1 VSTKFLGE
9 PPFPEIKKPMDREVL
24 PFKTIMR
31 ELLAG
36 KDSFVDPLIPAV
48 IEAWLRAVPESLR
61 PGITLEG
68 IREGTLCLLVSNP
81 VAGQQFQFLKD
92 SIREKINEILGEPVV
107 KGIRLKPGSPPVMIP
122 SRGKKADHV
131 QANPRSLSEKEK
143 TEIRHLC
150 AEIKNPEVRRRVRAA
165 MEKSRSFES
174 APTSGPADCKP
185 RFPGKP

>member
-1 VSTKFLGE
+1 
-9 PPFPEIKKPMDREVL
+9 MDREVL
-24 PFKTIMR
+24 PFKTIMG

-36 KDSFVDPLIPAV
+36 KDSFVDPLVPAV

-92 SIREKINEILGEPVV
+92 SIREKINEILGKPVV
-107 KGIRLKPGSPPVMIP
+107 KGIRLKPGSPPAMIP
-122 SRGKKADHV
+122 FGKEKAV
-131 QANPRSLSEKEK
+131 QIRTTPRSLSEKEK
-143 TEIRHLC
+143 TEIQHLC

-174 APTSGPADCKP
+174 DSSFGTVDCKP
-185 RFPGKP
+185 RFPDKS

>member
-1 VSTKFLGE
+1 MNR
-9 PPFPEIKKPMDREVL
+9 EIL
-24 PFKTIMR
+24 PFKTIML

-107 KGIRLKPGSPPVMIP
+107 KGIRLKPGSPPIVIP
-122 SRGKKADHV
+122 CRKEEADQV
-131 QANPRSLSEKEK
+131 RINPRSLSEEEK

-150 AEIKNPEVRRRVRAA
+150 AKIKDPEVRRRVRAA
-165 MEKSRSFES
+165 MEKSRCFES
-174 APTSGPADCKP
+174 DPSSGPADCKP
-185 RFPGKP
+185 RFPGKS